1 MKRFVIYSLGL
12 ALCACGGGGGKH
24 AAATEEAATTVKV
37 HKGEVVDRVVL
48 TGSIEATH
56 AEEMRVPRTDA
67 WELPIRW
74 MAEDGAQVKQGDRVL
89 EFDNAQFTAQLQQQ
103 KLAVLDAEINFE
115 TFLGVSAL
123 QIQDKQFALDSAK
136 IQLEKAKVL
145 AAVPED
151 ILPARTYQ
159 ERQLDLKQKQRAVEK
174 AEKDLAAAK
183 ASASLDRQVKQIEL
197 EKARAQ
203 IEHAEKSI
211 DALTIKA
218 PRDGIAVVDEHPW
231 EGRKYQIGDT
241 VQPGWTIV
249 SLPEFAAGMEVH
261 AALSDVDDGRINLGM
276 TGTCTLDAYPADPL
290 PCVVKELMPVASGDR
305 ESLRRGF
312 AVVISI
318 DKFDRDRMIPGMAVK
333 VELRRQPLAAVV
345 VPRGAVRFDEAG
357 KKARIRLASGETK
370 DVELD
375 ACDAQSCAVKSG
387 VNDGDAVVVGGG
399 R

>member
-1 MKRFVIYSLGL
+1 MKRLLPLV
-12 ALCACGGGGGKH
+12 LCACSGSGPH
-24 AAATEEAATTVKV
+24 QAAQAEEAAHTVKV
-37 HKGEVVDRVVL
+37 AKGEVVDRVLL

-74 MAEDGAQVKQGDRVL
+74 MAEDGAQVKQGERVL

-103 KLAVLDAEINFE
+103 KLAVLDAVINFN
-115 TFLGVSAL
+115 TFIGVSAL

-136 IQLEKAKVL
+136 IQLEKARVL
-145 AAVPED
+145 AAVPAD

-159 ERQLDLKQKQRAVEK
+159 ERQLELKRQERAVEK

-197 EKARAQ
+197 DKAKAD

-218 PRDGIAVVDEHPW
+218 PRDGIAVIGEHPW

-261 AALSDVDDGRINLGM
+261 AELSDVDDGRINIGM
-276 TGTCTLDAYPADPL
+276 TGTCTLDAYPGDPL
-290 PCVVKELMPVASGDR
+290 PCIVKELMPVASGDR
-305 ESLRRGF
+305 ESLRRAF
-312 AVVISI
+312 AVVLSI
-318 DKFDRDRMIPGMAVK
+318 DRFDRDRMIPGMAVK
-333 VELRRQPLAAVV
+333 VELKRQPLAGLV
-345 VPRGAVRFDEAG
+345 VPRAAVRFDEAG
-357 KKARIRLASGETK
+357 MKTRVRLASGEMK
-370 DVELD
+370 DIVLD
-375 ACDAQSCAVKSG
+375 ACDGQGCAVKSG
-387 VNDGDAVVVGGG
+387 LAENDDVVVGGA

>member
-1 MKRFVIYSLGL
+1 MKRL
-12 ALCACGGGGGKH
+12 ALVLMAACSGGGPKH
-24 AAATEEAATTVKV
+24 AAQTEEAAHTVKV
-37 HKGEVVDRVVL
+37 AKGEVVDRVLL

-56 AEEMRVPRTDA
+56 AEEMRVPRTDT

-74 MAEDGAQVKQGDRVL
+74 MAEDGALVKQGDRVL

-103 KLAVLDAEINFE
+103 KLAVLDAVINFN
-115 TFLGVSAL
+115 TFVGVSAL

-136 IQLEKAKVL
+136 IQLDKAKVL
-145 AAVPED
+145 ASVPED
-151 ILPARTYQ
+151 ILPARTFQ
-159 ERQLDLKQKQRAVEK
+159 ERQLELKRQQRAVEK

-183 ASASLDRQVKQIEL
+183 ASTSLDRQVKQIEL
-197 EKARAQ
+197 DKAKAD

-218 PRDGIAVVDEHPW
+218 PKDGVAVVGEHPW
-231 EGRKYQIGDT
+231 EGRKYQVGDT
-241 VQPGWTIV
+241 VQPGWTII
-249 SLPEFAAGMEVH
+249 SLPEFSAGMEVH
-261 AALSDVDDGRINLGM
+261 AELSDVDDGRINIGM
-276 TGTCTLDAYPADPL
+276 VGTCTLDAYPADPL

-333 VELRRQPLAAVV
+333 VELKRQPLASLV
-345 VPRGAVRFDEAG
+345 VPRAAVRFDETG
-357 KKARIRLASGETK
+357 SKVHVRLASGETK
-370 DVELD
+370 DIELD
-375 ACDAQSCAVKSG
+375 ACDAQGCAVKSG
-387 VNDGDAVVVGGG
+387 LSENDSVVVGGP